1 MKQLG
6 QTKINYHFLFLI
18 ISCLLLPLTRS
29 TIQNVILCAIYTC
42 RFYVFIHH
50 TFKAYQIKRGSENK
64 DEIITWVDMYVYD
77 MLVFNVSPLYEK
89 IPNSPLPL
97 CLFCIDSLPRMRR
110 GLPLNTLDIG
120 H

>member
-1 MKQLG
+1 
-6 QTKINYHFLFLI
+6 
-18 ISCLLLPLTRS
+18 
-29 TIQNVILCAIYTC
+29 
-42 RFYVFIHH
+42 
-50 TFKAYQIKRGSENK
+50 
-64 DEIITWVDMYVYD
+64 MYVYD